1 MAKKEYPL
9 PPGHPKVK
17 YSHPRRA
24 KDIELPVPL
33 GGRIDPKLAD
43 KQTVYGVLKQGWRT
57 LRQLAAEGRAKKK
70 K

>member
-1 MAKKEYPL
+1 MPRRIGPET
-9 PPGHPKVK
+9 PGVK
-17 YSHPRRA
+17 HKSPRRA

-33 GGRIDPKLAD
+33 GGRIDPKLAG

-57 LRQLAAEGRAKKK
+57 LRQLGEEGRAKKK